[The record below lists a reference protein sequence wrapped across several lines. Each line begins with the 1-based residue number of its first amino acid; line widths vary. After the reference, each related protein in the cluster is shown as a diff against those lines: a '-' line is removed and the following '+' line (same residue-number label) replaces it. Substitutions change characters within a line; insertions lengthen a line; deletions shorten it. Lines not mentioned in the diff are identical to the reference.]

1 MSEKV
6 QVHHLIILDKSSSMH
21 EVRSETIDGCNKQ
34 FDIIR
39 KMSEENQE
47 QEHFVSMVIFSYSH
61 KIDMETIWMKKSD
74 EIENINNETYV
85 PDGYTALFDAIGRG
99 VTKLQKEIQEQL
111 NNRGARVVVTILTDG
126 HENNSQEFTGKNIKS
141 LIDEHQKGG
150 LWTITMA
157 GCTDDVFDVADNLNI
172 SRGNVLKYDMGALG
186 TTQAFSQ
193 MAKSRSV
200 YCSSIGTDD
209 ELKASSNYYS
219 GEKKEEEK
227 KKGFF
232 ANIKESMTKTGG
244 CCGGGESCGGTSDEN
259 NKKTNKKKK

>member
-6 QVHHLIILDKSSSMH
+6 QVYHLIILDKSSSMSS
-21 EVRSETIDGCNKQ
+21 VCSETIDGCNKQ
-34 FDIIR
+34 FDVIR
-39 KMSEENQE
+39 KMSEENPE

-61 KIDMETIWMKKSD
+61 KIDMETIWMRKSD
-74 EIENINNETYV
+74 EVENINEQSYA
-85 PDGYTALFDAIGRG
+85 PDGYTALFDAIGKG
-99 VTKLQKEIQEQL
+99 ITKLQKEIQEQL

-172 SRGNVLKYDMGALG
+172 SRGNVLKYDMGAVG
-186 TTQAFSQ
+186 TTQAFAS
-193 MAKSRSV
+193 MARSRSV

-209 ELKASSNYYS
+209 EIKATSNYYA
-219 GEKKEEEK
+219 EDKKEEEK
-227 KKGFF
+227 DKK
-232 ANIKESMTKTGG
+232 EDS
-244 CCGGGESCGGTSDEN
+244 
-259 NKKTNKKKK
+259 